1 MMTKLRITF
10 QLQALGFMAAMT
22 AVTFLTGA
30 SSAMAE
36 EPRIEKTSPQDG
48 VFVTYGGHNIVL
60 ELKGS
65 KFRYWFS
72 SDRLSPDAPAYPLE
86 GTFTAADDKVV
97 LKHDKFIP
105 LESNWT
111 FRMID
116 GVVTLWRSD
125 AMELSSKVGKK
136 FELYSLGKSNFFRI
150 GGGSILVPTT
160 KTAEHAWKSPQTAS
174 LSEDEHKL
182 KDEWVQNATSPQV
195 SATTNALDA
204 AQVLAIARAAVAT
217 NDTWLDRAEFEP
229 PKQQTNGTWSVI
241 VWRLP
246 KQPGG
251 HRIVSIDATGKV
263 TGYLRGR

>member
-1 MMTKLRITF
+1 MKSKLKISF
-10 QLQALGFMAAMT
+10 QLLALGLMAAMP

-30 SSAMAE
+30 SSSMAE

-65 KFRYWFS
+65 RFRYWFS
-72 SDRLSPDAPAYPLE
+72 SDELSPDAPAYPLE
-86 GTFTAADDKVV
+86 GTFTAAEDKVV

-136 FELYSLGKSNFFRI
+136 FEFYSLGKSNFFRI

-160 KTAEHAWKSPQTAS
+160 KTAEDAWKSPQTTS

-182 KDEWVQNATSPQV
+182 KDEWVQKATSPQV
-195 SATTNALDA
+195 SATKNALDA

-217 NDTWLDRAEFEP
+217 NDTWLDRAEFGTP
-229 PKQQTNGTWSVI
+229 TQRTNGTWSVM

-246 KQPGG
+246 KQPGD
-251 HRIVSIDATGKV
+251 HRFITVDANGKV
-263 TGYLRGR
+263 TDYVRGR